1 MDPKNRLND
10 NEDTVNTNI
19 NRVRA
24 RPFRLTDDYV
34 TLAHGSG
41 GKASAALVENVFYG
55 GYGNEVLDARGD
67 MDFRLPQIISV
78 KPCKQNGYD
87 S

>member
-67 MDFRLPQIISV
+67 SAVLALMDLAAAGSASLSS
-78 KPCKQNGYD
+78 GL
-87 S
+87 